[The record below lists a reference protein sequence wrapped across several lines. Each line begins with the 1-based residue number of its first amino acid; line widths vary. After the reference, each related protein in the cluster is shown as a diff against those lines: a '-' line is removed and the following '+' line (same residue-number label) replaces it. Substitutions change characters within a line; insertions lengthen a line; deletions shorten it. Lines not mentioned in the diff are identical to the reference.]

1 MVRRWLLGWVVRMR
15 GVVQLLR
22 VCMMLQRRSS
32 VSASSMSHRRVVP
45 ALAPF
50 FGPIR
55 VLRSAGLMTGL
66 PVVGIVRSGR
76 IVATFEGGAFEGSP
90 TPCGEGMT
98 PLGSSI
104 PVFLLNSI
112 VVLVV
117 VGTPLARQR
126 VFLGKAAGQG
136 WGAGIYCDDAHRH
149 YTRWLALAL
158 LAAADPTMILQGGGS
173 SSSSST
179 ARMFLLSLQVVM
191 LIDDYRW

>member
-1 MVRRWLLGWVVRMR
+1 
-15 GVVQLLR
+15 
-22 VCMMLQRRSS
+22 
-32 VSASSMSHRRVVP
+32 
-45 ALAPF
+45 
-50 FGPIR
+50 
-55 VLRSAGLMTGL
+55 MTGL

-191 LIDDYRW
+191 LIDYRW